1 MRTASNGNRITIGIA
16 AGVLA
21 GALSTASA
29 WAGTDQGITQ
39 RTGPGSMERIK
50 QETVIVTAID
60 RSTRMVTL
68 QNAEGE
74 KKTVKVPPDVKA
86 YDTLKVG
93 DRIDI
98 DYQES
103 LALSILPP
111 GSKPAMTERSAA
123 SRMGEHGSSPAMAG
137 REMTMSAEIVSVD
150 AAANKITLKG
160 PKGQIKTVTVA
171 DPQLQKKLPSLK
183 AGQVVQL
190 TYTEAMAASIRPS
203 PPK

>member
-1 MRTASNGNRITIGIA
+1 
-16 AGVLA
+16 
-21 GALSTASA
+21 
-29 WAGTDQGITQ
+29 
-39 RTGPGSMERIK
+39 
-50 QETVIVTAID
+50 
-60 RSTRMVTL
+60 
-68 QNAEGE
+68 
-74 KKTVKVPPDVKA
+74 VKVPPDVKA
-86 YDTLKVG
+86 YDTLKIG

-111 GSKPAMTERSAA
+111 GSKPAMTERAGA
-123 SRMGEHGSSPAMAG
+123 GRMGEHGTGPAMGG
-137 REMTMSAEIVSVD
+137 REMTISAEIISVD

-171 DPQLQKKLPSLK
+171 DPQLQKKLPGLK

>member
-1 MRTASNGNRITIGIA
+1 MRTASNGTKIMGGIA

-21 GALSTASA
+21 GALSAASA
-29 WAGTDQGITQ
+29 WAGPDQGITQ

-68 QNAEGE
+68 QNADGE

-111 GSKPAMTERSAA
+111 GSKPAMTERAGA
-123 SRMGEHGSSPAMAG
+123 GRMGEHGTGPAMGG
-137 REMTMSAEIVSVD
+137 REMTMSAEIISVD

-190 TYTEAMAASIRPS
+190 TYTEAMAASIRPA

>member
-1 MRTASNGNRITIGIA
+1 MRTRINGTKLMIGIV

-21 GALSTASA
+21 GALPVASA
-29 WAGTDQGITQ
+29 WAGPDQGITQ
-39 RTGPGSMERIK
+39 RTGPVSAERIK

-60 RSTRMVTL
+60 RSTRVVTL

-74 KKTVKVPPDVKA
+74 KKTMKVPPDVKA

-111 GSKPAMTERSAA
+111 GSKPTTSERSGGT
-123 SRMGEHGSSPAMAG
+123 RMGEGGGPATLG
-137 REMTMSAEIVSVD
+137 REMTISAEIVSVD
-150 AAANKITLKG
+150 AAANKVTLKG

-171 DPQLQKKLPSLK
+171 DPQVQKKLPTLK

-190 TYTEAMAASIRPS
+190 TYTEAMAVSIRPS

>member
-1 MRTASNGNRITIGIA
+1 MRTSRNGTKLMVGIA

-21 GALSTASA
+21 GTLSAASA
-29 WAGTDQGITQ
+29 WAGADQGITQ
-39 RTGPGSMERIK
+39 RTSPVSAERIK
-50 QETVIVTAID
+50 QETVIVTGID
-60 RSTRMVTL
+60 RSARTVTL
-68 QNAEGE
+68 QNADGE
-74 KKTVKVPPDVKA
+74 KKTMKVPPDVKA

-111 GSKPAMTERSAA
+111 GSKPAMSERSG
-123 SRMGEHGSSPAMAG
+123 STRMGEAGGPATMG
-137 REMTMSAEIVSVD
+137 REMTISAEIISVD
-150 AAANKITLKG
+150 AAANKVTLKG

-171 DPQLQKKLPSLK
+171 DPQVQKKLPSLK
-183 AGQVVQL
+183 PGQVVQL
-190 TYTEAMAASIRPS
+190 TYTEAVAASIRPS

>member
-1 MRTASNGNRITIGIA
+1 METSRHGSKVMIGIA
-16 AGVLA
+16 GGVLA
-21 GALSTASA
+21 GMLSAASA
-29 WAGTDQGITQ
+29 WAGADQGITQ
-39 RTGPGSMERIK
+39 RTGPGSVERIK
-50 QETVIVTAID
+50 QETVIVTGID
-60 RSTRMVTL
+60 RSARVVTL

-74 KKTVKVPPDVKA
+74 KKSVKVPLEVKA

-98 DYQES
+98 DYQEA

-111 GSKPAMTERSAA
+111 GSKPAMSERATA
-123 SRMGEHGSSPAMAG
+123 GRMGEHGAGPAMGG
-137 REMTMSAEIVSVD
+137 REMTMSAEVVSVD